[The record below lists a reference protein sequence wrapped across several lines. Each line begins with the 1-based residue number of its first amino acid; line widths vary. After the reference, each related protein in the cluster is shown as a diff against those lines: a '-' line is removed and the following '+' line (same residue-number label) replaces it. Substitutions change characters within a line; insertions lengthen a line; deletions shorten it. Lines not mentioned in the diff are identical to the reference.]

1 MNSDISIELHDVC
14 VAFKTRKSFFRHSEK
29 LALNNISFNVYR
41 GETLGVVGRN
51 GCGKSTLLKVL
62 SGVFS
67 PDSGTIMHHDKQITL
82 QTLSAGFDNELSG
95 RDNALISSML
105 LGKTK
110 KEATQHLEQ
119 VLDFSE
125 LGTAFDMPVK
135 TYSSGMKARLGFS
148 VALAVDAQVLLVDEV
163 LGVGDQAFQ
172 EKAERAMINKINSNM
187 TVVFVSHIPQQIENL
202 CSRVVWL
209 EGGSVIEVGET
220 SEVMPRFYASLTAQ

>member
-1 MNSDISIELHDVC
+1 VNSDISIELRDVC

-29 LALNNISFNVYR
+29 HALRNISFNVYR

-67 PDSGTIMHHDKQITL
+67 PDSGTIKHHDKQITL

-110 KEATQHLEQ
+110 KEATLHLEQ

-135 TYSSGMKARLGFS
+135 TYSAGMKARLGFS
-148 VALAVDAQVLLVDEV
+148 VALAIDAQVLLIDEV
-163 LGVGDQAFQ
+163 LGVGDKAFQ
-172 EKAERAMINKINSNM
+172 KKAKRAMVNKINSNM
-187 TVVFVSHIPQQIENL
+187 TVVFVSHVPKQIESL
-202 CSRVVWL
+202 CTRVVWL
-209 EGGSVIEVGET
+209 EDGFVKDVGET
-220 SEVMPRFYASLTAQ
+220 SVVMPKYYASL